1 MHKCYNNRAYMH
13 GYYSAAFYIL
23 LIFLVLHLTLFFSL
37 DPLTFISL
45 LPPPIS
51 IALDK
56 RRRCNHQ
63 PSNTQ
68 PPSPHGKPKSYQTQL
83 KPTEKPIPNPIL
95 LLLIS
100 PCQYRCRCYCCHQ
113 IYRKQAR
120 LGQALL
126 MRASS
131 EKDERDDG

>member
-45 LPPPIS
+45 LPPSIS

-83 KPTEKPIPNPIL
+83 KSTQINSNPQK
-95 LLLIS
+95 S
-100 PCQYRCRCYCCHQ
+100 PSQTRYCYCQ
-113 IYRKQAR
+113 DQQTTIIYTKVKLRT
-120 LGQALL
+120 LH
-126 MRASS
+126 
-131 EKDERDDG
+131 